1 MSKFAKD
8 IKVNDILWTI
18 SGGDKPQLLPLIV
31 TNIDIKKMLW
41 TGYYNLTVKLP
52 DGSDKFISLFDTGE
66 RRDYNVPLLTD
77 LLSTLK
83 YDHQDINVLA
93 DILDKNDST
102 IYEEYKKSSI
112 TIMACFDKDILWKH
126 YVDELESSMKSIE
139 EVIERGKQNL
149 EELNKKLKYIKK
161 QHDSIQEG

>member
-18 SGGDKPQLLPLIV
+18 SEGDKPQLLPLIV

-77 LLSTLK
+77 LLSTLD
-83 YDHQDINVLA
+83 YSN
-93 DILDKNDST
+93 
-102 IYEEYKKSSI
+102 YEELKNSEI
-112 TIMACFDKDILWKH
+112 TIMACFDKDILWEH
-126 YVDELESSMKSIE
+126 YVNGLENSIKSIE

-149 EELNKKLKYIKK
+149 NELNKKLKYIKK
-161 QHDSIQEG
+161 QHDNIQEG

>member
-18 SGGDKPQLLPLIV
+18 SEGDKPQLFPLIV

-66 RRDYNVPLLTD
+66 RRDYDIPLLTD
-77 LLSTLK
+77 LLSTLD
-83 YDHQDINVLA
+83 YSN
-93 DILDKNDST
+93 
-102 IYEEYKKSSI
+102 YEELIKSEV
-112 TIMACFDKDILWKH
+112 TIMVCFDKNILWKH
-126 YVDELESSMKSIE
+126 YVDGLEKNIKSVE
-139 EVIERGKQNL
+139 EVIEKGKQNL
-149 EELNKKLKYIKK
+149 KELNEKLKYIQK
-161 QHDSIQEG
+161 QYDSIQEG

>member
-18 SGGDKPQLLPLIV
+18 SEGDQPQLLPLIV

-41 TGYYNLTVKLP
+41 GGHYNLTVKLP
-52 DGSDKFISLFDTGE
+52 DGLDKFISLFDTGE
-66 RRDYNVPLLTD
+66 KQDYNIPLLTD
-77 LLSTLK
+77 LLSTLD
-83 YDHQDINVLA
+83 YSN
-93 DILDKNDST
+93 
-102 IYEEYKKSSI
+102 YEELKNSEI
-112 TIMACFDKDILWKH
+112 TIMACFDKDKLWNQ
-126 YVDELESSMKSIE
+126 YVNGLKQNINAVK

>member
-8 IKVNDILWTI
+8 IKVNDILWII
-18 SGGDKPQLLPLIV
+18 SEGDKPQLLPLIV

-66 RRDYNVPLLTD
+66 RRDYNIPLLTD
-77 LLSTLK
+77 LLSTLD
-83 YDHQDINVLA
+83 YIN
-93 DILDKNDST
+93 
-102 IYEEYKKSSI
+102 YEELKNSEI
-112 TIMACFDKDILWKH
+112 TIMACFDKDTLWKH
-126 YVDELESSMKSIE
+126 YVDGLESSMKSIE
-139 EVIERGKQNL
+139 EVIERGKQSL

>member
-18 SGGDKPQLLPLIV
+18 SAGDKPQLLPLIV

-77 LLSTLK
+77 LLNTLD
-83 YDHQDINVLA
+83 YSN
-93 DILDKNDST
+93 
-102 IYEEYKKSSI
+102 YEELKNSEI
-112 TIMACFDKDILWKH
+112 TIMACFDKDILWQH
-126 YVDELESSMKSIE
+126 YVDGLESSMKSIK

-149 EELNKKLKYIKK
+149 NELNKKLKYIKK
-161 QHDSIQEG
+161 QHDNIQEW

>member
-18 SGGDKPQLLPLIV
+18 SEGDKPQLFPLIV

-66 RRDYNVPLLTD
+66 RRDYDIPLLTD
-77 LLSTLK
+77 LLSTLD
-83 YDHQDINVLA
+83 YSN
-93 DILDKNDST
+93 
-102 IYEEYKKSSI
+102 YEELIKSEV

-126 YVDELESSMKSIE
+126 YVDGLEKNIKSVE
-139 EVIERGKQNL
+139 EVIEKGKQNL
-149 EELNKKLKYIKK
+149 KELNKKLKYIQK
-161 QHDSIQEG
+161 QYDSIQEG

>member
-18 SGGDKPQLLPLIV
+18 SEGDKPQLFPLIV

-66 RRDYNVPLLTD
+66 RRDYDIPLLTD
-77 LLSTLK
+77 LLSTLD
-83 YDHQDINVLA
+83 YSN
-93 DILDKNDST
+93 
-102 IYEEYKKSSI
+102 YEELKNSEI
-112 TIMACFDKDILWKH
+112 TIMACFDKDVLWKH
-126 YVDELESSMKSIE
+126 YVDGLESSMNSIE

>member
-18 SGGDKPQLLPLIV
+18 SEGEKPQLLPLIV

-66 RRDYNVPLLTD
+66 RRDYNVPMLTD
-77 LLSTLK
+77 LLPTLE
-83 YDHQDINVLA
+83 YDWDDEI
-93 DILDKNDST
+93 
-102 IYEEYKKSSI
+102 KKETI
-112 TIMACFDKDILWKH
+112 TIMACFDKDVLWKH
-126 YVDELESSMKSIE
+126 YVEGLENSMKTVE
-139 EVIERGKQNL
+139 DVMEKCKKNLADLNER
-149 EELNKKLKYIKK
+149 LKYIKK
-161 QHDSIQEG
+161 QHDNIQEG